1 MAKTGETQDRCT
13 QYALDVVSGKI
24 TAGEYVRLACQRHL
38 DDIEKSKAAPY
49 KYYFDVEKSEE
60 IINFAEELTI
70 AEGEENE
77 HVTAYPLCDVTE
89 NLSAIVKKQQTI
101 IEQSKIEETVKAE
114 LRQEVEETDREMDVL
129 EYHMRRY
136 CDTDDI
142 EATEFGKENA
152 VDD

>member
-1 MAKTGETQDRCT
+1 MLRFSGEVKVADCS
-13 QYALDVVSGKI
+13 D
-24 TAGEYVRLACQRHL
+24 HL
-38 DDIEKSKAAPY
+38 LSVHNMNL
-49 KYYFDVEKSEE
+49 F
-60 IINFAEELTI
+60 
-70 AEGEENE
+70 
-77 HVTAYPLCDVTE
+77 HV
-89 NLSAIVKKQQTI
+89 IVKKQQTI
-101 IEQSKIEETVKAE
+101 IEQSKIEEAVRVE

>member
-1 MAKTGETQDRCT
+1 MKMLVESLKRMYKKGTLTKEQISERVAKGSISADEYEYITGEKF
-13 QYALDVVSGKI
+13 SG
-24 TAGEYVRLACQRHL
+24 GE
-38 DDIEKSKAAPY
+38 
-49 KYYFDVEKSEE
+49 
-60 IINFAEELTI
+60 
-70 AEGEENE
+70 
-77 HVTAYPLCDVTE
+77 TE

-101 IEQSKIEETVKAE
+101 IEQSKIEEAVRAE

-129 EYHMRRY
+129 EYHMRKY